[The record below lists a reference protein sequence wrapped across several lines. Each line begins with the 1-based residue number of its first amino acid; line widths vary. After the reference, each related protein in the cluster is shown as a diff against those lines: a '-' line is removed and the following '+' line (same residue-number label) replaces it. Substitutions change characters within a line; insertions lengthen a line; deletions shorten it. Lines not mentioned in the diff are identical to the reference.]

1 MKLHEMSK
9 DYIGFLESDMKGE
22 ELTDCLDSI
31 EDAIDEKALN
41 IVKLVSSLDVDVEG
55 LSKEIKRLQD
65 KKKAIT
71 NNQDKL
77 REYLRYN
84 MEITG
89 INKIK
94 HPLFNIT
101 LGKPTITA
109 EIVDID
115 FLPDNF
121 VNTEI
126 VMKADKKAILKALKG
141 GEDIPG
147 AVLSTGKSRLLIK

>member
-9 DYIGFLESDMKGE
+9 DYIGFLESDMEGE
-22 ELTDCLDSI
+22 QLTECLDSI
-31 EDAIDEKALN
+31 EDSFDEKANN
-41 IVKLVSSLDVDVEG
+41 IVKLVSSLSADVDG
-55 LSKEIKRLQD
+55 IDKELKRLQAM
-65 KKKAIT
+65 KKTIT
-71 NNQDKL
+71 NNQERLK
-77 REYLRYN
+77 EYLRYN

-89 INKIK
+89 ISKIK
-94 HPLFNIT
+94 HALFSIT
-101 LGKPTITA
+101 LGKPTVTA

-121 VNTEI
+121 VSTDV
-126 VMKADKKAILKALKG
+126 VMKADKKAILKALKD

>member
-9 DYIGFLESDMKGE
+9 DYIGFLESDME
-22 ELTDCLDSI
+22 SDQLVECLDSI
-31 EDAIDEKALN
+31 EDSFDNKANN
-41 IVKLVSSLDVDVEG
+41 IVKLVSSLNVDVEG
-55 LSKEIKRLQD
+55 IDKELKRLQTM
-65 KKKAIT
+65 KKAIT
-71 NNQDKL
+71 NNQERLK
-77 REYLRYN
+77 EYLRYN

-94 HPLFNIT
+94 HSLFSIT
-101 LGKPTITA
+101 LGKPTVTV

-121 VNTEI
+121 VSTDV
-126 VMKADKKAILKALKG
+126 VMKADKKEILKALKN

>member
-22 ELTDCLDSI
+22 QLTECLDSI
-31 EDAIDEKALN
+31 EDSFDEKANN
-41 IVKLVSSLDVDVEG
+41 IVKLVSSLSVDVDG
-55 LSKEIKRLQD
+55 IDKELKRLQAM
-65 KKKAIT
+65 KKSIT
-71 NNQDKL
+71 NNQERLK
-77 REYLRYN
+77 EYLRYN
-84 MEITG
+84 MEVTG
-89 INKIK
+89 ISKIK
-94 HPLFNIT
+94 HSLFSIT
-101 LGKPTITA
+101 LGKPTVTA

-121 VNTEI
+121 VSTDV
-126 VMKADKKAILKALKG
+126 VMKADKKAILKALKD

>member
-9 DYIGFLESDMKGE
+9 DYIGILESDMQGDQ
-22 ELTDCLDSI
+22 LTECLDSI
-31 EDAIDEKALN
+31 GDSFDEKANN
-41 IVKLVSSLDVDVEG
+41 IVKLVSSLSVDVDG
-55 LSKEIKRLQD
+55 IDKELKRLQAM
-65 KKKAIT
+65 KKAIT
-71 NNQDKL
+71 SNQDRLK
-77 REYLRYN
+77 EYLRYN
-84 MEITG
+84 MEVTG

-94 HPLFNIT
+94 HSLFSIT

-109 EIVDID
+109 EVVDID

-121 VNTEI
+121 VSTDV
-126 VMKADKKAILKALKG
+126 VMKADKKAILKALKE

>member
-9 DYIGFLESDMKGE
+9 DYIGFLESDMSGD

-31 EDAIDEKALN
+31 EDAIDEKASN
-41 IVKLVSSLDVDVEG
+41 IVKLVNSLDVDVIG
-55 LSKEIKRLQD
+55 IDKEIKRLQAM
-65 KKKAIT
+65 KKTIT
-71 NNQDKL
+71 NNQTNLK
-77 REYLRYN
+77 EYLRYN

-89 INKIK
+89 ITKIK
-94 HPLFNIT
+94 HSLFSIT
-101 LGKPTITA
+101 LGKPTVTA

-126 VMKADKKAILKALKG
+126 VMKADKKAILKALKD